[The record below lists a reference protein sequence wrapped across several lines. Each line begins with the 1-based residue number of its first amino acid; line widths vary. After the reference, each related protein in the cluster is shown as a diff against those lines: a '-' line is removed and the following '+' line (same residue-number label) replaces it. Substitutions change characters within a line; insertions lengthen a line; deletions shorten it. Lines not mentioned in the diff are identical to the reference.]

1 MGHGIVAP
9 DVRRLSDC
17 GGNVASVGTVWEQE
31 HQVTFRATVTFCAF
45 PRVQDETG
53 RSRMRGRGGQGRG
66 LPKENRHRGRLHK
79 WLYLSG
85 RVDMRAVESTI
96 QRLIGAGLQRDENEC
111 REMRNKDSFYLE
123 PMRCAHFGK
132 VRINV

>member
-53 RSRMRGRGGQGRG
+53 AQSHAWARWTRAWTAE
-66 LPKENRHRGRLHK
+66 ENRHGDALHK

-96 QRLIGAGLQRDENEC
+96 QRLIGAGLD
-111 REMRNKDSFYLE
+111 
-123 PMRCAHFGK
+123 PK
-132 VRINV
+132 VRCGVV